1 MKTKLGGKFYLTLII
16 FSLFGQ
22 IAWVV
27 ENMLLS
33 DFIKSEFDADN
44 FQVALMVS
52 LSAVVATITTL
63 LIGALSD
70 KLGKR
75 KIFICSGYIIWGL
88 SILCFTFS
96 TRDALTNL
104 MGDGVNVAVLGISL
118 VIVFDCLMTFFGS
131 AANDA
136 CFNSWVTDSTDNTN
150 RGGVEGINSM
160 MPLIATL
167 IVFGLLSGYAKPG
180 SWHIVF
186 IVLSILTIAA
196 GILGFFTIK
205 DAPIEKKEDSHYFKD
220 IVYGFRPSVVKEN
233 VSLYAVLLLFAIFGI
248 GLQAF
253 MPYLVTYYKVTITG
267 TIIGFDTYV
276 FIMAPAII
284 LAAVF
289 TFFYG
294 RLYDKIGFFKSIL
307 GSLAILIVGLT
318 ILFIFKEQDKDIA
331 MKFIGSLLMMS
342 GYLGSNAI
350 FGAKIRDLT
359 PSGKVGLFQGIRII
373 GQVLVPMLI
382 GPWLGAA
389 ASSGDFTYDENV
401 FTGAYSTP
409 PNSNIFLAGL
419 IVIILTLGA
428 SILVNHLLLK
438 EKKNEEK

>member
-1 MKTKLGGKFYLTLII
+1 MKTKLSRKFYLSLII

-44 FQVALMVS
+44 YQVALMVS
-52 LSAVVATITTL
+52 LSAIVATLTTL

-75 KIFICSGYIIWGL
+75 KIFICAGYIIWGL

-96 TRDALTNL
+96 TKDALISV
-104 MGDGVNVAVLGISL
+104 MGEGANIAVVGITL
-118 VIVFDCLMTFFGS
+118 VILFDCFMTFFGS

-136 CFNSWVTDSTDNTN
+136 CFNSWVTDSTDKTN

-186 IVLSILTIAA
+186 IVLSILTIGA
-196 GILGFFTIK
+196 GVLGIFTIK
-205 DAPIEKKEDSHYFKD
+205 DVTLEKNPDSHYFKD
-220 IVYGFRPSVVKEN
+220 IVYGFKPSVIKSN
-233 VSLYAVLLLFAIFGI
+233 KSLYAVLILFAIFGI
-248 GLQAF
+248 GLQAY

-267 TIIGFDTYV
+267 TMLGFDSYV

-294 RLYDKIGFFKSIL
+294 KLYDKIGFSKSIL
-307 GSLAILIVGLT
+307 GSLSILIVGLSL
-318 ILFIFKEQDKDIA
+318 LFIFNKQNEQIVL
-331 MKFIGSLLMMS
+331 KFIGSLLMMS
-342 GYLGSNAI
+342 GYLGSTAI

-359 PSGKVGLFQGIRII
+359 PEGKVGLFQGIRII
-373 GQVLVPMLI
+373 GQVLIPMLI

-409 PNSNIFLAGL
+409 PNANIFLAGL

-428 SILVNHLLLK
+428 SIFVDHFYLK
-438 EKKNEEK
+438 EGEK